1 MTKVRVHKTGNFTI
15 MSNYHF
21 KEREMSLKA
30 KGLLSLMLSLPDT
43 WNYSVSGLVTLSKDG
58 KDGVMTA
65 LAELEKFGYLT
76 RERLVNEK
84 GQFSGIEYNIYE
96 QPQKENP
103 TAENPITEISATENP
118 PLLST
123 NEFKNKELKTDNN
136 FIYIEEMLNNLSDWE
151 LKELY
156 EDYIEMRESIDAPIN
171 EKGLKLLIKRNER
184 LTNGDKAL
192 QKALLEA
199 AILNQWKSVYLPN
212 EQDTNNNTHIAERKR
227 FYGV

>member
-1 MTKVRVHKTGNFTI
+1 
-15 MSNYHF
+15 
-21 KEREMSLKA
+21 
-30 KGLLSLMLSLPDT
+30 
-43 WNYSVSGLVTLSKDG
+43 
-58 KDGVMTA
+58 
-65 LAELEKFGYLT
+65 
-76 RERLVNEK
+76 
-84 GQFSGIEYNIYE
+84 
-96 QPQKENP
+96 
-103 TAENPITEISATENP
+103 
-118 PLLST
+118 
-123 NEFKNKELKTDNN
+123 
-136 FIYIEEMLNNLSDWE
+136 MLNNLSDWE

-212 EQDTNNNTHIAERKR
+212 EQDANNNTHIAERKR